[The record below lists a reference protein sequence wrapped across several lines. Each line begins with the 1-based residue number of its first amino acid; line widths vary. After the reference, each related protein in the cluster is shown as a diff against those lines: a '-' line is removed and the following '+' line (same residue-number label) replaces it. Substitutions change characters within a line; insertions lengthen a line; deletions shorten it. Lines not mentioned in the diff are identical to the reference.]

1 MGIEGDTMVA
11 AAAPAGPSLESSGI
25 LRFFTVF
32 LLYVGQGIPI
42 GLFDFA
48 VPAWMAANGATT
60 QDIGFVVGMVGIP
73 WSFKFIAGFIMDRY
87 TLLAMGRRRA
97 WILGAQ
103 GMMIL
108 LLLLFAIIDP
118 GPRDV
123 LVLGIV
129 ALAVN
134 SAVVFQDVAVDG
146 LTVDIMPE
154 EERTIGGSLA
164 AGGQVL
170 GIAASAALNGAMI
183 YTFGVSAAY
192 VACAV
197 LVALVTAHIIW
208 VRERICERRLPWSA
222 GAAHETNIA
231 SQPGSWVPL
240 AKSALG
246 NTLSPLSMI
255 WCVVL
260 ITRGLTYGLCVIAVP
275 IIASQYAGWTEDRIG
290 SLNGTAQL
298 MAGIATIAVG
308 AIIANKLGA
317 QRALLMWTIAFL
329 GLVTWMWMSAANWTN
344 PDLITIFILAWPVIA
359 FMGFLSHTV
368 VVMRLC
374 PPDAPAAQY
383 SVYMAVYNMGISI
396 AGILVGSVAIFDKPE
411 AMMAL
416 LIGGQL
422 LAAAIL
428 LIVTFPTERIKA
440 SLGSKAI
447 PAEPAPA
454 RN

>member
-1 MGIEGDTMVA
+1 MTA
-11 AAAPAGPSLESSGI
+11 AAVPAGPSLESSGI
-25 LRFFTVF
+25 LRYVTVF

-48 VPAWMAANGATT
+48 IPAWMAVNGATA
-60 QDIGFVVGMVGIP
+60 QDIGFVVAMVGIP
-73 WSFKFIAGFIMDRY
+73 WSFKFIAGFVMDRY

-108 LLLLFAIIDP
+108 LLLMFAIIDP

-123 LVLGIV
+123 LALGIV

-154 EERTIGGSLA
+154 AERTTAGSLA

-170 GIAASAALNGAMI
+170 GIAASAALTGAMV
-183 YTFGVSAAY
+183 YAFGVSAAY
-192 VACAV
+192 IACAA
-197 LVALVTAHIIW
+197 LVAVVTAHVIW

-222 GAAHETNIA
+222 GAAHEANIA
-231 SQPGSWVPL
+231 SQAGSWVPL

-246 NTLSPLSMI
+246 NTLSPLSLI

-260 ITRGLTYGLCVIAVP
+260 ITRGLTYGLCVVAVP

-298 MAGIATIAVG
+298 IAGIATIAVG

-317 QRALLMWTIAFL
+317 QRALLMWTIAMV
-329 GLVTWMWMSAANWTN
+329 GLVTWMWMSAANWAN
-344 PDLITIFILAWPVIA
+344 PALITIFILAWPVIA
-359 FMGFLSHTV
+359 FMGAMNHTV

-383 SVYMAVYNMGISI
+383 SIYMAVHNMGISL
-396 AGILVGSVAIFDKPE
+396 AGILIGSVVMFAEPE
-411 AMMAL
+411 GMLAL

-422 LAAAIL
+422 VAAVIL
-428 LIVTFPTERIKA
+428 LTVRFPTERIKA
-440 SLGSKAI
+440 SLGSKSVFEGPV
-447 PAEPAPA
+447 PAG
-454 RN
+454 N

>member
-1 MGIEGDTMVA
+1 MTVA
-11 AAAPAGPSLESSGI
+11 ALPADPSLESSGV
-25 LRFFTVF
+25 LRYFTVF

-48 VPAWMAANGATT
+48 VPAWMAVNGATA
-60 QDIGFVVGMVGIP
+60 QDIGFVVAMSGIP
-73 WSFKFIAGFIMDRY
+73 WSIKFIVGFIIDRY

-103 GMMIL
+103 GMMIIL
-108 LLLLFAIIDP
+108 LLMFAIIDP

-129 ALAVN
+129 AIAVN

-154 EERTIGGSLA
+154 EERTTAGSLA

-170 GIAASAALNGAMI
+170 GIAASAALTGAMV
-183 YTFGVSAAY
+183 YAFGVSAAY
-192 VACAV
+192 IACAA
-197 LVALVTAHIIW
+197 LVAVITAHVIW
-208 VRERICERRLPWSA
+208 VRERSCERRLPWSA
-222 GAAHETNIA
+222 GAAHEANIA
-231 SQPGSWVPL
+231 SQAGGWMPL
-240 AKSALG
+240 AKSALS

-255 WCVVL
+255 WCGVL
-260 ITRGLTYGLCVIAVP
+260 VTRGLTYGLCLVAVP
-275 IIASQYAGWTEDRIG
+275 IIASRYAGWTEDRIG

-298 MAGIATIAVG
+298 IAGIATITVG

-317 QRALLMWTIAFL
+317 QRALLMWTIAML
-329 GLVTWMWMSAANWTN
+329 GLVTWMWMSAANWAD
-344 PDLITIFILAWPVIA
+344 PALITIFILAWPTIA
-359 FMGFLSHTV
+359 FMGALSHTV
-368 VVMRLC
+368 VVSRLC

-383 SVYMAVYNMGISI
+383 SIYMAVHNMGISL
-396 AGILVGSVAIFDKPE
+396 AGILIGLVAIFAEPE
-411 AMMAL
+411 GMLAL

-422 LAAAIL
+422 VAAAIL
-428 LIVTFPTERIKA
+428 LMVKFPTERIKA
-440 SLGSKAI
+440 SLGSKTI
-447 PAEPAPA
+447 PAEPVPV